1 MDFQP
6 GNTSGMSVAGAMGT
20 DELQELQKS
29 LEAGYETDVDG
40 MTGGSALRIQ
50 SLDLNLQAT
59 VQQNHHFVLFNM
71 LPKPR
76 ATAVLDEW
84 TEQHDIGG
92 FLGSTFNTQDGA
104 AMQTNGDYERMVGQV
119 KYMTTYRSI
128 PIVLQRQNNIVDATA
143 IETTNGTKQLLT
155 DIEFTSFEGDSSVV
169 PLAFDG
175 IYKQILSLNSDD
187 HIIDLSGGP
196 LNSIDAIA
204 TAAEVVYGYG
214 SFGRSTDIFL
224 PPSVQ
229 TDLNQDLDPAFRVLL
244 NQNAQN
250 TVRGTAVSGIQT
262 TYGKID
268 TRNDVFI
275 RDDKL
280 KKPFETFSPRLQ
292 ALAAANVAF
301 KPASLVVTANA
312 VDVNSRFQANQG
324 GNFFY
329 AVAGINQN
337 GQTQCVVSA
346 QAAIAAGGSAAL
358 AIGASASGTETGYV
372 IYRGRLNGTNAL
384 TDLREMIRIPKAV
397 GGTTTYT
404 DTNSEIPGSTRA
416 YVLDMS
422 PEDHAIAWRQY
433 LPMMKI
439 PMAAVNSPIIPWL
452 QMICGYLRITK
463 RNQHVVIKNIVPTR
477 AAWQPFGAN
486 NG

>member
-40 MTGGSALRIQ
+40 MQGGSALRIQ

-59 VQQNHHFVLFNM
+59 VQQNKHFVLFNL

-104 AMQTNGDYERMVGQV
+104 AMQTNGNYERMVGQV

-128 PIVLQRQNNIVDATA
+128 PIVLQRQNNIVDATS

-155 DIEFTSFEGDSSVV
+155 DIEFTMFEGDSSVI

-175 IYKQILSLNSDD
+175 IYTQILSLNSDD
-187 HIIDLSGGP
+187 HIIDLAGAP
-196 LNSIDAIA
+196 LNSIDPIA

-214 SFGRSTDIFL
+214 NFGTATDIFL

-244 NQNAQN
+244 NNGAQN
-250 TVRGTAVSGIQT
+250 TVRGTNVSGIQT
-262 TYGKID
+262 TYGEIK
-268 TRNDVFI
+268 TRSDVFI
-275 RDDKL
+275 RDDKM
-280 KKPFETFSPRLQ
+280 KKPFEIITPALQ
-292 ALAAANVAF
+292 AIAAANVAF
-301 KPASLVVTANA
+301 KPAGIAVTPNA
-312 VDVNSRFQANQG
+312 VDVNSAFQPNQG
-324 GNFFY
+324 GNYYY
-329 AVAGINQN
+329 AVTGINQN
-337 GQTQCVVSA
+337 GQSQSVVSG
-346 QAAIAAGGSAAL
+346 QVAIVAGGSAT
-358 AIGASASGTETGYV
+358 ISITPSASGTETGYV
-372 IYRGRLNGTNAL
+372 IYRGRLNGTNNL
-384 TDLREMIRIPKAV
+384 SDLREMIRIPKAAN
-397 GGTTTYT
+397 GNTTYT
-404 DTNSEIPGSTRA
+404 DENSEIPGSTRS
-416 YVLDMS
+416 YILNLS

-452 QMICGYLRITK
+452 QMICGYLRMTK
-463 RNQHVVIKNIVPTR
+463 RNQHVVVKNIVPTR
-477 AAWQPFGAN
+477 AQWQPFGAN
-486 NG
+486 NA

>member
-6 GNTSGMSVAGAMGT
+6 GNTSGISTAGAMGT
-20 DELQELQKS
+20 DELAELQKS

-104 AMQTNGDYERMVGQV
+104 AQQTNGNYERMVGQV

-155 DIEFTSFEGDSSVV
+155 DIEFTMFEGDSSVV
-169 PLAFDG
+169 PLSFDG
-175 IYKQILSLNSDD
+175 IYAQINSLDSDD
-187 HIIDLSGGP
+187 HIIDLAGAP

-204 TAAEVVYGYG
+204 TAAEVIYGYG
-214 SFGRSTDIFL
+214 NFGRATDIFI

-244 NQNAQN
+244 NQGAQN
-250 TVRGTAVSGIQT
+250 TVRGTSVSGIQT
-262 TYGKID
+262 TYGEIK

-280 KKPFETFSPRLQ
+280 KKPFETVSPALQ
-292 ALAAANVAF
+292 AIAAANAF
-301 KPASLVVTANA
+301 KPATVTPTA
-312 VDVNSRFQANQG
+312 VATEVGSAWQASQA
-324 GNFFY
+324 GNYYY

-337 GQTQCVVSA
+337 GQSQALVSA
-346 QAAIAAGGSAAL
+346 QVAVVSGGAVSLAIAASA
-358 AIGASASGTETGYV
+358 GGTETGYV

-384 TDLREMIRIPKAV
+384 TDMREMIRIPKAT
-397 GGTTTYT
+397 GGTTTYV

-416 YVLDMS
+416 YILNLAA
-422 PEDHAIAWRQY
+422 EDHAIAWRQY

-463 RNQHVVIKNIVPTR
+463 RNQHVVVKNIVPTR
-477 AAWQPFGAN
+477 AAWKPFG
-486 NG
+486 